1 MRDAY
6 KNIME
11 DFVEEFSEND
21 QMLVIDEEDQ
31 KINEEIDKI
40 NDDLD
45 DLIGEL
51 K

>member
-1 MRDAY
+1 
-6 KNIME
+6 ME
-11 DFVEEFSEND
+11 DFVEELSEND

-31 KINEEIDKI
+31 KNNEEIDKI

-45 DLIGEL
+45 DLIGEW